1 VVSLGVWDTA
11 GAERFESLSRM
22 CVPTSCT
29 VPPASPC
36 YTALVKAC
44 TVLPSCPRNQAT
56 LQQLVWLLP
65 GSSTGSPAAAAR
77 RYYNGARAAIVCF
90 NPADRLSF
98 EKAKFWVRELR
109 DTQVRPRPAWRAGR
123 PVQAGAGGVK
133 RRRAP
138 AQPECRVYLAMT
150 KCDLLEDPP
159 ALGLPDAAASGS
171 DDSAGAQRGLAAPV
185 L

>member
-1 VVSLGVWDTA
+1 MRAHELHRAACVALLYS
-11 GAERFESLSRM
+11 SRQGL
-22 CVPTSCT
+22 
-29 VPPASPC
+29 
-36 YTALVKAC
+36 YTASKF
-44 TVLPSCPRNQAT
+44 TCPQNQAT
-56 LQQLVWLLP
+56 LLLLVWLLP